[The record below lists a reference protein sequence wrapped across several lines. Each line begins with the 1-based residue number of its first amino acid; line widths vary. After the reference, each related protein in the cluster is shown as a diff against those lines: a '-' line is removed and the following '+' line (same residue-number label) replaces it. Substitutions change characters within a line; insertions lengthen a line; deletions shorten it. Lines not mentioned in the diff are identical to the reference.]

1 MKKFLLLFLVLAAA
15 TAATAGERVFA
26 LTTAGE
32 VDAALAER
40 VRAKLEA
47 DTGAAVRL
55 APAIPLVPGMTLEAI
70 GRAAAKTLAAGDHSI
85 IVLAR
90 PDTPQPQGVCLP
102 DVRFAALNLARLEA
116 AGDPAK
122 LERRIGQEG
131 LRVLAM
137 LLDMSMCPFP
147 LCVLTG
153 YEKTEDLDQMSGS
166 YCPPCMERFDRVARE
181 AGIRMV
187 GAPGQAPAAA
197 ETPAAVEAAP
207 AAAPEAPAAAPEA
220 APEHPEQPISL
231 PFPAG

>member
-1 MKKFLLLFLVLAAA
+1 MDALVFHAPDVRGLISGDALWRNGFGILFADVIGAGGGIEAA
-15 TAATAGERVFA
+15 
-26 LTTAGE
+26 
-32 VDAALAER
+32 
-40 VRAKLEA
+40 RA
-47 DTGAAVRL
+47 
-55 APAIPLVPGMTLEAI
+55 TLEAI
-70 GRAAAKTLAAGDHSI
+70 GRAAAKTLTAGDYAI

-197 ETPAAVEAAP
+197 ETPAAVEAVP

>member
-15 TAATAGERVFA
+15 SAATAADLVFA

-55 APAIPLVPGMTLEAI
+55 APAVPLVPGMTLEAI

-116 AGDPAK
+116 AG
-122 LERRIGQEG
+122 
-131 LRVLAM
+131 
-137 LLDMSMCPFP
+137 MSMCPFP